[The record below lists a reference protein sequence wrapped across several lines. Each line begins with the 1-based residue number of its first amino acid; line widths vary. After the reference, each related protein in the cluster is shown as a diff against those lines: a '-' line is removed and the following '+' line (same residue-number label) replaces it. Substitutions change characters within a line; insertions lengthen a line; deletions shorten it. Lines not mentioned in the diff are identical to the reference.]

1 MHRSSGTPP
10 VALTL
15 FLGCPVWACEH
26 WRGTLYTRRATRNDW
41 LKQYSSVFRTVEGN
55 STFYALP
62 SPDTAQR
69 WVDSCDRAF
78 RFALKFPRSITHD
91 RRLVDAE
98 RETADFVEI
107 LEILDTRHRL
117 GPSFLQLPPDF
128 GPDRFAVLERYLRA
142 LPDHL
147 PWAVEVRQQAWYDS
161 GTNEQRLDDL
171 LRELQM
177 DKVLFDSRALFSGPP
192 SDDIERL
199 SQQRKPRTPIR
210 QTVTGG
216 NPFLRL
222 VGRNCLDDAVP
233 WIREWAPVIA
243 GWLQQGLRP
252 WIFAHAPDDRYA
264 PEFARRIH
272 NHVRQLVPEL
282 PEMVPWPGE
291 VEAQASRSAG
301 RIVQQTLFG
310 EDE

>member
-1 MHRSSGTPP
+1 MH
-10 VALTL
+10 
-15 FLGCPVWACEH
+15 
-26 WRGTLYTRRATRNDW
+26 
-41 LKQYSSVFRTVEGN
+41 
-55 STFYALP
+55 
-62 SPDTAQR
+62 
-69 WVDSCDRAF
+69 
-78 RFALKFPRSITHD
+78 FALRSNSLAPSLTIDDWSTPSVKQLILW
-91 RRLVDAE
+91 RFWKSWILVTDWGLP
-98 RETADFVEI
+98 FCSC
-107 LEILDTRHRL
+107 HRTSDQT
-117 GPSFLQLPPDF
+117 G
-128 GPDRFAVLERYLRA
+128 FAVLERYLRA
-142 LPDHL
+142 LPGHL